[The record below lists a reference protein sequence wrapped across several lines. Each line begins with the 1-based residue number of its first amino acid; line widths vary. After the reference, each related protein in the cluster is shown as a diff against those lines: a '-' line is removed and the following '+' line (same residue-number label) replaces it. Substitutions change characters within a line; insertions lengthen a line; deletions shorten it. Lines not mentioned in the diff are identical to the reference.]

1 MTEQPHSHW
10 TRRGLG
16 LARPRVRIALA
27 AVVCLALPWHARS
40 AAPPPRSVEAMYL
53 DAGAKEQAV
62 RTALSDPS
70 VTPAAVKAVRTVVA
84 DYEELVRQYPASAY
98 CDDAL
103 WRAARLSLDA
113 HRTFG
118 EAHDQAAGVRLLRAL
133 ASRYPSSRYAKQAP
147 AVIAAES
154 AADPRRLPQAG
165 TSGATTAT
173 PAARTVPPP
182 APAPRPVG
190 AEPALPSR
198 LVTIKA
204 IRRIVLPDA
213 IRIVIELDGEVP
225 TFHDE
230 RLANPL
236 RVFVDL
242 ASTRAAPELVDR
254 TIRFETDADAV
265 RQVRLG
271 RHPNTTTRV
280 VLDAAGISSYSVYPL
295 YSPYRLVID
304 CLRETITVPLLEGRR
319 IATSF
324 APRLPPALSP
334 PPLKVEDP
342 SPAPHVTASAAPR
355 GTQRA
360 APPVTGPGAPPVPS
374 VPSVATTTPA
384 PVIPVTPP
392 ARNMAGGFSMARQ
405 LGLGVSRIVIDP
417 GHGGQDPG
425 AVGRGITEAS
435 LVLDVALRLEKLLA
449 KVPEVE
455 VILTRRT
462 DEYLPLHERT
472 AIANREGADLFLSI
486 HANASNNTRA
496 SGVETYFLNFATNAS
511 AAAIAA
517 RENAASGQA
526 MGALPDY
533 VKAIALTNKLAESR
547 DFATFVQRAMIQRL
561 TPANKDVKDLGVRQA
576 PFVVLIGAAM
586 PSVLAEISFVTN
598 AQEAK
603 LLRGTAYRQRIAE
616 ALFEA
621 IRKYQG
627 SLKTVGNVATQQ

>member
-1 MTEQPHSHW
+1 
-10 TRRGLG
+10 
-16 LARPRVRIALA
+16 
-27 AVVCLALPWHARS
+27 
-40 AAPPPRSVEAMYL
+40 
-53 DAGAKEQAV
+53 
-62 RTALSDPS
+62 
-70 VTPAAVKAVRTVVA
+70 
-84 DYEELVRQYPASAY
+84 
-98 CDDAL
+98 
-103 WRAARLSLDA
+103 
-113 HRTFG
+113 
-118 EAHDQAAGVRLLRAL
+118 
-133 ASRYPSSRYAKQAP
+133 
-147 AVIAAES
+147 
-154 AADPRRLPQAG
+154 
-165 TSGATTAT
+165 
-173 PAARTVPPP
+173 
-182 APAPRPVG
+182 
-190 AEPALPSR
+190 
-198 LVTIKA
+198 
-204 IRRIVLPDA
+204 
-213 IRIVIELDGEVP
+213 
-225 TFHDE
+225 
-230 RLANPL
+230 
-236 RVFVDL
+236 VFVDL

-254 TIRFETDADAV
+254 TIRFETDADVV

-271 RHPNTTTRV
+271 RHPNATTRV
-280 VLDAAGISSYSVYPL
+280 VLDASGISSYSVYPL

-304 CLRETITVPLLEGRR
+304 CLRETITLPLLEGRR
-319 IATSF
+319 IATHF
-324 APRLPPALSP
+324 APGLPPALSP
-334 PPLKVEDP
+334 PALKVEEP

-360 APPVTGPGAPPVPS
+360 APPVTGPGAPP

-449 KVPEVE
+449 KVPAVE

-462 DEYLPLHERT
+462 DEYLPLQERT

-496 SGVETYFLNFATNAS
+496 RGVETYFLNFATNAS

-603 LLRGTAYRQRIAE
+603 LLRGTTYRQRIAE
-616 ALFEA
+616 ALFDA

-627 SLKTVGNVATQQ
+627 SLKTVANVAAQQ